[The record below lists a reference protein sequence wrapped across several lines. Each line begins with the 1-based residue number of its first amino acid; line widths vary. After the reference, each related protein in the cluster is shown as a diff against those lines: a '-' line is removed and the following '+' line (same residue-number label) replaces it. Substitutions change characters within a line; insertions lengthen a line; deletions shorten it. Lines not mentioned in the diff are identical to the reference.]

1 MTDNECTKKKI
12 SSKPKIKTNAKNRRK
27 RPVRKDSQ
35 RLKAIIADMT
45 LLDNALMALVFD
57 GNIPATELLLK
68 IILEMN
74 DLKVIIAKGQHEF
87 RNATIGGRIV
97 RIDILAKDSTGRQF
111 NVEVQRDN
119 AGADC
124 HRARF
129 HSSVLDT
136 RMLKAGQ
143 DFKELRDSYVIFI
156 TENDVIG
163 NGLPVYRIER
173 VIQETASLFGD
184 GSHIIYVN
192 GSYHGDDPIG
202 KLMHDFRCANP
213 DDMNFRQLASGVKYF
228 KGNEGDVR
236 MSTPFDEY
244 VDELIKEEL
253 AEQKKK
259 IEVQKKKADA
269 QKKKAEAASKK
280 ASAAEASQA
289 DMVKNLMETMK
300 WTKEQA
306 FDAMKVPQKKR
317 AEISKRM
324 QKA

>member
-1 MTDNECTKKKI
+1 
-12 SSKPKIKTNAKNRRK
+12 
-27 RPVRKDSQ
+27 
-35 RLKAIIADMT
+35 
-45 LLDNALMALVFD
+45 
-57 GNIPATELLLK
+57 
-68 IILEMN
+68 
-74 DLKVIIAKGQHEF
+74 
-87 RNATIGGRIV
+87 
-97 RIDILAKDSTGRQF
+97 
-111 NVEVQRDN
+111 
-119 AGADC
+119 
-124 HRARF
+124 
-129 HSSVLDT
+129 
-136 RMLKAGQ
+136 MLKAGQ

-269 QKKKAEAASKK
+269 QKKKAD
-280 ASAAEASQA
+280 AAEASQA

>member
-1 MTDNECTKKKI
+1 
-12 SSKPKIKTNAKNRRK
+12 
-27 RPVRKDSQ
+27 
-35 RLKAIIADMT
+35 
-45 LLDNALMALVFD
+45 
-57 GNIPATELLLK
+57 
-68 IILEMN
+68 
-74 DLKVIIAKGQHEF
+74 
-87 RNATIGGRIV
+87 
-97 RIDILAKDSTGRQF
+97 
-111 NVEVQRDN
+111 
-119 AGADC
+119 
-124 HRARF
+124 
-129 HSSVLDT
+129 
-136 RMLKAGQ
+136 
-143 DFKELRDSYVIFI
+143 
-156 TENDVIG
+156 
-163 NGLPVYRIER
+163 
-173 VIQETASLFGD
+173 
-184 GSHIIYVN
+184 
-192 GSYHGDDPIG
+192 
-202 KLMHDFRCANP
+202 
-213 DDMNFRQLASGVKYF
+213 LASGVKYF

-269 QKKKAEAASKK
+269 QKKKADAASKK